1 MELHLVAAQH
11 LGAQLSHHLTV
22 YGDNASLNELVSFT
36 TAANAG
42 IGEEL
47 VQTDWLIGIIVLLL
61 ILNTL
66 LEAVLGI
73 RIVIATLLFLE
84 TTALGTVTTLL
95 TWLIAALTILLTG
108 TWLIAA
114 LTILLAG
121 TWLIATTWLT
131 TEFTL
136 LAILLA
142 WTGLVASRLAVLLAR
157 TRLITTLLIIASA
170 RTWLVATLLILVSAW
185 TWLIATLLIIICT
198 WTIAALRAAAL

>member
-22 YGDNASLNELVSFT
+22 YGDNASLDELVSFT

-108 TWLIAA
+108 TWLIA
-114 LTILLAG
+114 
-121 TWLIATTWLT
+121 TTWLT

-136 LAILLA
+136 LALLLA

-157 TRLITTLLIIASA
+157 TRLITTLLII
-170 RTWLVATLLILVSAW
+170 
-185 TWLIATLLIIICT
+185 ICT
-198 WTIAALRAAAL
+198 WTIAALRGAAL